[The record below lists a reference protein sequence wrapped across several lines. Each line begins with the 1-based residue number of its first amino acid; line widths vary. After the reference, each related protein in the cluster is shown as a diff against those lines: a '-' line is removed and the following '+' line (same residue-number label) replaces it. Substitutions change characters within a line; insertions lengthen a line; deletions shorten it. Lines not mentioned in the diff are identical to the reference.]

1 MAGFFIAEHATSFAI
16 LTNMTNQRLNLK
28 ELGYELT
35 VGTDVER
42 ALSEDIG
49 AGDLTAAL
57 VPEAQQAKATVITR
71 EDAIICGQP
80 WFDEVFRQLD
90 SSISVEWLVKEG
102 ERVETDA
109 KLCIV
114 RGPARAILSGERSA
128 LNFLQLLSGIAT
140 YAGEYATAVKHTK
153 TKILDTR
160 KTLPGLRLAQK
171 YAVRVGGAS
180 NHRIGLYD
188 AILIKEN
195 HIVAAGSI
203 DAAVAMARQL
213 SPGVMC
219 EVEVENLEE
228 AEIAMR
234 AEADRLLLDN
244 FSNEQLK
251 QAVELRNDIAPTV
264 SLEASG
270 NVNLNSVADIA
281 DSGVDFISV
290 GRLTKDIKATDLSMR
305 FKLFTEE
312 D

>member
-1 MAGFFIAEHATSFAI
+1 MSTLLFTTED
-16 LTNMTNQRLNLK
+16 
-28 ELGYELT
+28 LGYQPDIAA
-35 VGTDVER
+35 DVKR
-42 ALSEDIG
+42 ALAEDIG
-49 AGDLTAAL
+49 SGDLTAAL

-71 EDAIICGQP
+71 EDAIVCGQL
-80 WFDEVFRQLD
+80 WFNEVFRQLD
-90 SSISVEWLVKEG
+90 SSITVEWLVQEG

-128 LNFLQLLSGIAT
+128 LNFLQLLCGVAT
-140 YAGEYATAVKHTK
+140 HAGEYATAVKHK
-153 TKILDTR
+153 TAKILDTR
-160 KTLPGLRLAQK
+160 KTIPGLRLAQK

-203 DAAVAMARQL
+203 EAAVAMAREL
-213 SPGVMC
+213 SPGLMC

-228 AEIAMR
+228 AEAAMR
-234 AEADRLLLDN
+234 VAADRLLLDN
-244 FSNEQLK
+244 FSNAHLK
-251 QAVELRNDIAPTV
+251 QAVELRNDIAPNV

-270 NVNLNSVADIA
+270 NVNLTSVAGIA

-305 FKLFTEE
+305 FKLFSE
-312 D
+312 DG